1 MKAFAYQELKD
12 LRIKAIDSKI
22 NVSKTKKSQLPQGDL
37 WSSSTGRFMIF
48 VKASERPKRRSQAN
62 VLLFYF
68 HVDLNKLYFCVTT
81 LTSDSEILNA
91 AWERLSFSISKYNI
105 LKKNFWIL
113 SLLHSLLDPVSQLI
127 FIFSWIRR
135 LYLME
140 SWRIV
145 KGKQWQ
151 KKLKIRFFSSPNF
164 FSMYFI
170 FTAHDLK

>member
-1 MKAFAYQELKD
+1 M
-12 LRIKAIDSKI
+12 
-22 NVSKTKKSQLPQGDL
+22 
-37 WSSSTGRFMIF
+37 MF
-48 VKASERPKRRSQAN
+48 VKASESAKRRSQAN

-68 HVDLNKLYFCVTT
+68 HVDLNKLYFCVTAVS
-81 LTSDSEILNA
+81 SDSEILNA
-91 AWERLSFSISKYNI
+91 AWERLSFSITKYNI
-105 LKKNFWIL
+105 LKKNLWIL

-151 KKLKIRFFSSPNF
+151 KNWKLDFSLHL
-164 FSMYFI
+164 I
-170 FTAHDLK
+170 FYQCTLFLHHMILSKCILWQKEVLKHRQGRTKQGKHSVCLW